1 MKIGILKKY
10 LSLCLLFGLLMGII
24 FRLVTPFFVQ
34 FLSETLSH
42 LFTALCL
49 SAGLLVGLFSYF
61 IGKQSL
67 LKTILEIGK
76 FSTKLAK
83 GDFSSNLKIE
93 SQDEVGLFADHYND
107 LILQL
112 KKSLAGIQNLS
123 IEINKTMYEQNI
135 AANDLVKNTSE
146 LAENYEIL
154 QQETLKNAKDLDYS
168 VSHFKILQYSME
180 SLMKKI
186 KSLSGAIFNLK
197 DISNVSIQEMT
208 QYEKKFD
215 IIYNSLSYLKKNMD
229 SISASS
235 ERIAQTIN
243 NVQTI
248 SDKINLLSLNAA
260 IESARA
266 GEQGAGFAV
275 VSEEISKLASQ
286 TRQSLKEIHN
296 LFKVNLEEVK
306 KGNIAFSENFE
317 NIGHMISDSKQIIS
331 NFKSF
336 EIEMNQQ
343 IENQMKVSNEADES
357 IEVSNTIETNLLNFQ
372 HSFEKMKTVIQD
384 MNRIG
389 MFNAASTEEL
399 SASFNF
405 INGFT
410 NELEQNVKYY
420 KF

>member
-1 MKIGILKKY
+1 
-10 LSLCLLFGLLMGII
+10 
-24 FRLVTPFFVQ
+24 
-34 FLSETLSH
+34 
-42 LFTALCL
+42 
-49 SAGLLVGLFSYF
+49 
-61 IGKQSL
+61 
-67 LKTILEIGK
+67 
-76 FSTKLAK
+76 
-83 GDFSSNLKIE
+83 
-93 SQDEVGLFADHYND
+93 
-107 LILQL
+107 
-112 KKSLAGIQNLS
+112 
-123 IEINKTMYEQNI
+123 
-135 AANDLVKNTSE
+135 
-146 LAENYEIL
+146 
-154 QQETLKNAKDLDYS
+154 
-168 VSHFKILQYSME
+168 
-180 SLMKKI
+180 
-186 KSLSGAIFNLK
+186 
-197 DISNVSIQEMT
+197 MT
-208 QYEKKFD
+208 QYQKKFD

-229 SISASS
+229 SISSSS

>member
-1 MKIGILKKY
+1 M
-10 LSLCLLFGLLMGII
+10 
-24 FRLVTPFFVQ
+24 
-34 FLSETLSH
+34 
-42 LFTALCL
+42 
-49 SAGLLVGLFSYF
+49 
-61 IGKQSL
+61 
-67 LKTILEIGK
+67 
-76 FSTKLAK
+76 
-83 GDFSSNLKIE
+83 
-93 SQDEVGLFADHYND
+93 
-107 LILQL
+107 

-186 KSLSGAIFNLK
+186 KSLSSAIFNLK

>member
-10 LSLCLLFGLLMGII
+10 LYLSLLFGLLMGII

-34 FLSETLSH
+34 FLSETLSY

-49 SAGLLVGLFSYF
+49 SAGLMVGLFSYF

-76 FSTKLAK
+76 FSTKLAN
-83 GDFSSNLKIE
+83 GDFTTNLRIE
-93 SQDEVGLFADHYND
+93 SEDEVGRFAEHYND
-107 LILQL
+107 LIHQM
-112 KKSLAGIQNLS
+112 KKSLVGIQNLS
-123 IEINKTMYEQNI
+123 LEINKTMYEQNI
-135 AANDLVKNTSE
+135 AANDLAKNTSE
-146 LAENYEIL
+146 LAESYEML
-154 QQETLKNAKDLDYS
+154 QQETLKNAKDLDFS

-208 QYEKKFD
+208 LYEKKFD
-215 IIYNSLSYLKKNMD
+215 VIFKSLLDLKNNMD
-229 SISASS
+229 GISASS

-266 GEQGAGFAV
+266 GDQGAGFAV

-286 TRQSLKEIHN
+286 TRQSMKEIQN
-296 LFKVNLEEVK
+296 LFRLNLEEVK
-306 KGNIAFSENFE
+306 KGNIAFSENFDS
-317 NIGHMISDSKQIIS
+317 IGNMIKDSKQIIS